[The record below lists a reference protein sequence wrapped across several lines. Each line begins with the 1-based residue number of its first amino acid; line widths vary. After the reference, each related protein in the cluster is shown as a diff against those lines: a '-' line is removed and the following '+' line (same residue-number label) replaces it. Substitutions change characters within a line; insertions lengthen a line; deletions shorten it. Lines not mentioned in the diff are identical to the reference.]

1 MPERHDDL
9 VLALRDLGERL
20 GLPAADPVA
29 SAVDRI
35 RTATTSTTS
44 PASTTFSTRDRALQ
58 RAIPRTKAPPRWL
71 VAAAIAAVVAIAGV
85 LAAPGSRHAVADWL
99 GIGSVRVTYT
109 GELPDN
115 TGNAYDLGSPV
126 SVADAADRATW
137 PLAAPSGIGDP
148 DGAFVGRPARSVTL
162 VWAASA
168 ELPEVGES
176 GIGLLL
182 GAIPGVTD
190 AGAVTK
196 QATAGTTVELVR
208 VGDSPAY
215 WIAGEP
221 HRLVVTD
228 PDGLTVT
235 DATRLAGNTLLW
247 TDGDVTYRLESS
259 LDRDQV
265 VDLASDMRPL
275 E

>member
-1 MPERHDDL
+1 MRERDDDL
-9 VLALRDLGERL
+9 VLALRDLGERI

-35 RTATTSTTS
+35 RTATTS
-44 PASTTFSTRDRALQ
+44 PAFSSRDRALQ
-58 RAIPRTKAPPRWL
+58 RPIPRTKRWV
-71 VAAAIAAVVAIAGV
+71 VAAAVAVVVAIVGV

-109 GELPDN
+109 AELPDD
-115 TGNAYDLGSPV
+115 TGHAYDLGNPV
-126 SVADAADRATW
+126 PLADAADRATW

-196 QATAGTTVELVR
+196 QASAGTTVELVR

-215 WIAGEP
+215 WIAGDP

-259 LDRDQV
+259 LDRDRA

>member
-1 MPERHDDL
+1 MPAMPEPHDDL
-9 VLALRDLGERL
+9 TLALRYLGDRLDLR
-20 GLPAADPVA
+20 AADPVA

-35 RTATTSTTS
+35 RTATTP
-44 PASTTFSTRDRALQ
+44 PAFSSRDRALQ
-58 RAIPRTKAPPRWL
+58 RPIPRTKRL
-71 VAAAIAAVVAIAGV
+71 VVAAAVAVVVAIAGV
-85 LAAPGSRHAVADWL
+85 LAAPGSRDAVADWL

-109 GELPDN
+109 GEIPDD
-115 TGNAYDLGSPV
+115 TGHAYDLGNPV
-126 SVADAADRATW
+126 SLADAADRATW

-148 DGAFVGRPARSVTL
+148 DGAFVGCPARSVTL

-168 ELPEVGES
+168 ELPEVDES
-176 GIGLLL
+176 GIGLLI
-182 GAIPGVTD
+182 GAIPGVTE

-215 WIAGEP
+215 WIAGDP

-228 PDGLTVT
+228 PDRLIVT

-259 LDRDQV
+259 LDRDQA

-275 E
+275 D

>member
-1 MPERHDDL
+1 MPEPHDDL
-9 VLALRDLGERL
+9 ILALRDLGERL
-20 GLPAADPVA
+20 DLPAADPVT

-35 RTATTSTTS
+35 RTSSATARTALRS
-44 PASTTFSTRDRALQ
+44 RA
-58 RAIPRTKAPPRWL
+58 RAPRQPIPRRRRLVATAA
-71 VAAAIAAVVAIAGV
+71 VAAAVAVAGV
-85 LAAPGSRHAVADWL
+85 LAAPGSRDAIADWL

-109 GELPDN
+109 GEIPDD
-115 TGNAYDLGSPV
+115 TGHAYDLGSPV
-126 SVADAADRATW
+126 PLADAADRATW
-137 PLAAPSGIGDP
+137 PLAVPSGIGDP

-168 ELPEVGES
+168 ELPEVDES
-176 GIGLLL
+176 GIGLLI

-196 QATAGTTVELVR
+196 QATGGTTVELVR

-215 WIAGEP
+215 WIAGDP

-228 PDGLTVT
+228 PDGLIVT

-259 LDRDQV
+259 LDRDQA

-275 E
+275 D

>member
-1 MPERHDDL
+1 MPAMPEPHDDL
-9 VLALRDLGERL
+9 TLALRDLGDRL
-20 GLPAADPVA
+20 DLPAADPVA

-35 RTATTSTTS
+35 RTLDAFPPQKWS
-44 PASTTFSTRDRALQ
+44 LQ
-58 RAIPRTKAPPRWL
+58 QPSRGGKRVL
-71 VAAAIAAVVAIAGV
+71 VAAAVAAAVAISGV
-85 LAAPGSRHAVADWL
+85 MATPGSRDAVADWL

-109 GELPDN
+109 GEIPDD
-115 TGNAYDLGSPV
+115 TGHAYDLGSPV
-126 SVADAADRATW
+126 SLADAADRATW

-168 ELPEVGES
+168 ELPEVDDS
-176 GIGLLL
+176 GIGLLI

-215 WIAGEP
+215 WIAGDP

-228 PDGLTVT
+228 PDGLIVT

-247 TDGDVTYRLESS
+247 THGDVTYRLESS
-259 LDRDQV
+259 LDRDRA

-275 E
+275 D

>member
-1 MPERHDDL
+1 MPAMPEPHDDL
-9 VLALRDLGERL
+9 TLVLRDLGDRL
-20 GLPAADPVA
+20 DLPAADPVA

-35 RTATTSTTS
+35 RPLDAFPPQKWS
-44 PASTTFSTRDRALQ
+44 LQ
-58 RAIPRTKAPPRWL
+58 QPSRGGKRVL
-71 VAAAIAAVVAIAGV
+71 VAAAVAAAVAIAGV
-85 LAAPGSRHAVADWL
+85 MATPGSRDAVADWL

-109 GELPDN
+109 GEIPDD
-115 TGNAYDLGSPV
+115 TGHAYDLGSPV
-126 SVADAADRATW
+126 SLADAADRATW

-168 ELPEVGES
+168 ELPEVDDS
-176 GIGLLL
+176 GIGLLI

-215 WIAGEP
+215 WIAGDP

-228 PDGLTVT
+228 PDGLIVT

-259 LDRDQV
+259 LDREQT

-275 E
+275 D

>member
-1 MPERHDDL
+1 MPERDDDV
-9 VLALRDLGERL
+9 VLALRHLGDRL
-20 GLPAADPVA
+20 DLPAADPVT

-35 RTATTSTTS
+35 RTLDA
-44 PASTTFSTRDRALQ
+44 F
-58 RAIPRTKAPPRWL
+58 PPQKWPLRQPSRGGKRVL
-71 VAAAIAAVVAIAGV
+71 VVAAVAAAVAIAGV
-85 LAAPGSRHAVADWL
+85 MAAPGSRDAVADWL

-109 GELPDN
+109 GEIPDD
-115 TGNAYDLGSPV
+115 TGHAYDLGSPV
-126 SVADAADRATW
+126 SLADAADRATW

-168 ELPEVGES
+168 ELPEVDES
-176 GIGLLL
+176 GIGLLI

-215 WIAGEP
+215 WIAGDP

-228 PDGLTVT
+228 PDGLIVT

-259 LDRDQV
+259 LDRDQA

-275 E
+275 D